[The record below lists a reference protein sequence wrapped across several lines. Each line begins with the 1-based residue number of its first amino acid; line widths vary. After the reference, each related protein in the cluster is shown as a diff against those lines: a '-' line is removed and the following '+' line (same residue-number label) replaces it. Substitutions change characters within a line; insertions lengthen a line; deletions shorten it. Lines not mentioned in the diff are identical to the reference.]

1 MVGERALAVAI
12 CALLLL
18 CSVSASARPPSAD
31 EIARGHYRLG
41 TQRYDHGD
49 FHGAIE
55 EFSAGYAVV
64 PLPHFQF
71 DIARAYER
79 LGELDSART
88 AYQRFLAGAA
98 PDDRF
103 RERAETAIEAL
114 TRILNAATPPTPPPP
129 VEPVQLLPPVE
140 PVPVPVQVPVP
151 VEVVVTAPPVH
162 RGIRHWWLIPVS
174 LTVATGVAV
183 TLGVLLTRSTKDNC
197 ASASLGCLP
206 LGH

>member
-1 MVGERALAVAI
+1 VVGERALAAAI
-12 CALLLL
+12 GALLLL

-49 FHGAIE
+49 FRGAIE

-103 RERAETAIEAL
+103 RERAESAIEAL
-114 TRILNAATPPTPPPP
+114 TRILNAATPPTPTPTPP
-129 VEPVQLLPPVE
+129 VEPVQLLPPE
-140 PVPVPVQVPVP
+140 PVPLPVPVP

-162 RGIRHWWLIPVS
+162 RGVRHWWLIPVS

-183 TLGVLLTRSTKDNC
+183 TLGVLLTRSPKDNC
-197 ASASLGCLP
+197 ATASLGCLP